1 MTLALGDRRELDIE
15 LHKSPS
21 LTSRWWFWTVIAG
34 VVVTGA
40 AVGGYFMFN
49 TERSPTKGDFDGGLV
64 TAPPTR

>member
-1 MTLALGDRRELDIE
+1 
-15 LHKSPS
+15 
-21 LTSRWWFWTVIAG
+21 VIAG